1 MAANFNKNETSQPE
15 RTGSAEPVQV
25 ETTVIIVNPKA
36 GAGKA
41 LRAAETLESRLRE
54 SAHPATL
61 LTTEHPGHA
70 STLAR
75 EARKRGVH
83 TVVVAG
89 GDGTIQEAVS
99 GLCLDEEGRPNDTA
113 PPSLALLPA
122 GTGGDYR
129 RTFGFTESV
138 DQALARILAPK
149 PIHVDIGRASIELPN
164 GGHSVTA
171 FANVLS
177 FGLGG
182 LTDRLVAQS
191 PKWIGGTAAFYW
203 GAVRATL
210 VYQPVPVELFIDG
223 ESVGV
228 APYSNVAICI
238 GRYFGGGMKIAPTAD
253 PSDGLFE
260 VVTIGGSR
268 TSVLSLTADIYRG
281 THVGRPGVTVRRG
294 HSVMARTTRPG
305 EVLVDVDGEQPGQLP
320 LEVTLLPRALAVL
333 T

>member
-1 MAANFNKNETSQPE
+1 MKRASPNELP
-15 RTGSAEPVQV
+15 SAEPVHV

-36 GAGKA
+36 GAGRA

-54 SAHPATL
+54 TSHAASVLETQ
-61 LTTEHPGHA
+61 HPGHA
-70 STLAR
+70 SALAR
-75 EARKRGVH
+75 QARARGVQ
-83 TVVVAG
+83 TVVIAG

-99 GLCLDEEGRPNDTA
+99 GLCLEEDGRPSAGT
-113 PPSLALLPA
+113 PPRLALLPA

-129 RTFGFTESV
+129 RTFGFSESV
-138 DQALARILAPK
+138 DQALARILSPN
-149 PIHVDIGRASIELPN
+149 PVQVDIGRATIQLPN
-164 GGHSVTA
+164 GGHAVRA

-210 VYQPVPVELFIDG
+210 VYQPVPVELFVDG
-223 ESVGV
+223 ESLGV

-238 GRYFGGGMKIAPTAD
+238 GRYFGGGMKIAPAAD

-260 VVTIGGSR
+260 IVTISGSR
-268 TSVLSLTADIYRG
+268 ASVLALTADIYRG
-281 THVGRPGVTVRRG
+281 THVKRPGVSVRRG
-294 HSVMARTTRPG
+294 RTVTAMATRPG

-320 LEVTLLPRALAVL
+320 LEVTLLPRALALL